1 VTEAEWLSCTDPQ
14 KMLEHLGDRASERKL
29 RLFAVACCRK
39 IWHLLPDQ
47 DCRKA
52 VQIAEAFAE
61 GKAGISL
68 LRKVKGA
75 GEFYY
80 DHRED
85 VPEERLGY
93 YAGGAIF
100 QLGQERLASDMVADA
115 ASNAVACSTLDAGG
129 DRLAVDAAR
138 HGESAAQCHLLRDIV
153 GNPFRPVRID
163 PAWLSRDSGLIPKLV
178 QAIHD
183 QWEFPSGHLDP
194 ARLAVLADA
203 LEEAGCDNADLLN
216 HLRGPGPHVRG
227 CWAVDLL
234 LGKQ

>member
-1 VTEAEWLSCTDPQ
+1 MTEQEWLACTDPQ
-14 KMLEHLGDRASERKL
+14 KMLEHLGDRASARKL

-47 DCRKA
+47 ACRKA
-52 VQIAEAFAE
+52 AQIAEGFAE
-61 GKAGISL
+61 GKAGIRL
-68 LRKVKGA
+68 LRKVEGA

-100 QLGQERLASDMVADA
+100 QLGQERLASDLVADA

-129 DRLAVDAAR
+129 GRLAVDAAR
-138 HGESAAQCHLLRDIV
+138 HGEAAAQCHLLRDIV
-153 GNPFRPVRID
+153 GNPFRPVSIAPACLTPQVVALAQAAYDLREMPAGTLDAFRI
-163 PAWLSRDSGLIPKLV
+163 
-178 QAIHD
+178 
-183 QWEFPSGHLDP
+183 
-194 ARLAVLADA
+194 AVLADA

-227 CWAVDLL
+227 CWAVDLI

>member
-1 VTEAEWLSCTDPQ
+1 VTEVEWLSCTDPQ
-14 KMLEHLGDRASERKL
+14 KMLEHLEDRASARKL

-52 VQIAEAFAE
+52 VQIAEGFAE
-61 GKAGISL
+61 GKAGINL
-68 LRKVKGA
+68 LREVEGA
-75 GEFYY
+75 GAFYS

-100 QLGQERLASDMVADA
+100 QLGQERLASDLVADA

-129 DRLAVDAAR
+129 GRLAVDAAR
-138 HGESAAQCHLLRDIV
+138 HGEAAVQCHLLRDIV

-163 PAWLSRDSGLIPKLV
+163 PAWLSRDGGLIPKLA
-178 QAIHD
+178 QAVHD
-183 QWEFPSGHLDP
+183 RREFPSGHLDP
-194 ARLAVLADA
+194 ARLAVLTDA
-203 LEEAGCDNADLLN
+203 LEDAGCDNADLLG
-216 HLRGPGPHVRG
+216 HLRASGPHVRG
-227 CWAVDLL
+227 CWAVDSI

>member
-1 VTEAEWLSCTDPQ
+1 MTEQEWLACTDPQ
-14 KMLEHLGDRASERKL
+14 KMLEHLGDRASARKL

-47 DCRKA
+47 ACRKA
-52 VQIAEAFAE
+52 AQIAEGFAE
-61 GKAGISL
+61 GKAGISP
-68 LRKVKGA
+68 LREVEGA
-75 GEFYY
+75 GAFYH

-100 QLGQERLASDMVADA
+100 QLGQERLASDLVADA

-129 DRLAVDAAR
+129 GRLAVGAA
-138 HGESAAQCHLLRDIV
+138 ALLCDLFS
-153 GNPFRPVRID
+153 PFRPVTIAPTCLRPQVVALAQAAYEQREL
-163 PAWLSRDSGLIPKLV
+163 PAGT
-178 QAIHD
+178 
-183 QWEFPSGHLDP
+183 LDT

-203 LEEAGCDNADLLN
+203 LEEAGCDQADLLA

-234 LGKQ
+234 LGRG